1 MQHPSL
7 AHPPSNLIAS
17 KWMPLAGSTLQ
28 SFNPAKPGEVVWS
41 GSPNVSHVN
50 AAISAAKA
58 AQPAWHAL
66 GMEGRI
72 AVLRTFQ
79 KLATQRMDALTQL
92 LVAETGKVTW
102 DAKAEAGLLASKVDI
117 TLDAS
122 AEGALKRVTPY
133 TVDLTKMSPQRTG
146 SCEFRPHGVMAVL
159 GPFNFPAHLPN
170 GHIVPA
176 LALGNTIV
184 FKPSDKTPA
193 VGQFLAELF
202 DEALQAHNAPA
213 GVLNLVQGAADVASA
228 ISTHD
233 DIDGILFTGSWPVG
247 KRIMQ
252 ANLDRPGR
260 ILALE
265 MGGNNPAIIMPDADL
280 RQAVIECI
288 RCAFITSGQRCTC
301 TRRVIVHEAVASKV
315 ISAVCK
321 GASSVMIGDPQANHP
336 VFMGPVISQAARDH
350 MLSTIAALA
359 KAGGEVLVPARS
371 LDDAEAPT
379 RGIVGSGWYI
389 TPSVM
394 RVEKF
399 IKSKPDASIA
409 TAGDDVE
416 VFGPFLRI
424 AIVKNLDDAIEQ
436 ANATGFGL
444 AASIF
449 TKDQSSITRFL
460 QQAKAGCLNVNAG
473 TAGASSKLPFGG
485 LGYSG
490 NHRPA
495 GSFSVD
501 YCAYPVGC
509 MVENGPAAAIA
520 SGMKFDDAWLA

>member
-1 MQHPSL
+1 MQHASL
-7 AHPPSNLIAS
+7 RHAPSNLIAGEW
-17 KWMPLAGSTLQ
+17 KPLTGAALKSY
-28 SFNPAKPGEVVWS
+28 NPARPAELVWA
-41 GSPNVSHVN
+41 GTPDVSHVH
-50 AAISAAKA
+50 AAIVAAKA
-58 AQPAWHAL
+58 AQPAWAAMGL
-66 GMEGRI
+66 DGRV

-79 KLATQRMDALTQL
+79 KLAAERVDALTSL
-92 LVAETGKVTW
+92 LVAETGKVLW

-133 TVDLTKMSPQRTG
+133 TVDLSKMSPQRTG

-193 VGQFLAELF
+193 VGQFLTELF
-202 DEALQAHNAPA
+202 DEALRAHNAPA
-213 GVLNLVQGAADVASA
+213 GVVNLVQGAADVASA

-247 KRIMQ
+247 RRIMQ

-315 ISAVCK
+315 ISAICK
-321 GASSVMIGDPQANHP
+321 GASSVMIGDPKATHP
-336 VFMGPVISQAARDH
+336 VFMGPVISRLARDQ
-350 MLSTIAALA
+350 MLTTIGALA
-359 KAGGEVLVPARS
+359 KAGGEVLVPARA
-371 LDDAEAPT
+371 LDDSEAPT
-379 RGIVGSGWYI
+379 RDESGPGHYI

-394 RVEKF
+394 RVSKF
-399 IKSKPDASIA
+399 VKSKPDAPIA

-424 AIVKNLDDAIEQ
+424 AVVKSLDEAIEQ

-449 TKDQSSITRFL
+449 TKDAANIARFL
-460 QQAKAGCLNVNAG
+460 RDAKAGCLNVNAG

-509 MVENGPAAAIA
+509 MVENGTAATIA
-520 SGMKFDDAWLA
+520 TGMRFEDAWLA